1 MHRAIIAPGIGELL
15 AGQSPEKSMF
25 LFLENIA
32 TLIDNGRSRF
42 GRDCGCF
49 FERSQARFKNKERR
63 WS

>member
-1 MHRAIIAPGIGELL
+1 MHRATIAPGIGELL

-25 LFLENIA
+25 LVLENIA
-32 TLIDNGRSRF
+32 ALIDNGSARF

-49 FERSQARFKNKERR
+49 SEKSQARLENKERR